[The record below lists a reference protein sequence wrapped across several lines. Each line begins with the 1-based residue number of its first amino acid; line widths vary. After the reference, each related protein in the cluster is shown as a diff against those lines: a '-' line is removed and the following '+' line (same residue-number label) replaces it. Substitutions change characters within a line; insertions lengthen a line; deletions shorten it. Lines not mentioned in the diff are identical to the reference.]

1 MFDMNEIFFKRL
13 YNKGG
18 EVLSSSVN
26 TLDINKT
33 LLLFGALLTDFFF
46 LLIIN
51 ISIIFIIGYYLK
63 NFVLIFD
70 YKFLNI

>member
-18 EVLSSSVN
+18 EVLSSPVN

-33 LLLFGALLTDFFF
+33 LLLFGALL
-46 LLIIN
+46 
-51 ISIIFIIGYYLK
+51 IFK
-63 NFVLIFD
+63 EFCFNF
-70 YKFLNI
+70 